1 MVNINAM
8 SLDINSL
15 IRKAQELCRK
25 DKNEESKEV
34 LLPLLNEETDKKQS
48 FMIFTLLGGNFQELK
63 EYEKAIFFFK
73 KALELYP
80 KVEGVSLGIYLCYA
94 HLEEYDLALE
104 EIFRFL
110 KEHKAAVDMYKVTL
124 EELLTDIRDG
134 HIQKDED
141 IENIQNFAKEFN
153 VKLEE

>member
-1 MVNINAM
+1 M
-8 SLDINSL
+8 DINSL
-15 IRKAQELCRK
+15 IRKAQELYRE

-48 FMIFTLLGGNFQELK
+48 FMIFTFLGANFQKLK
-63 EYEKAIFFFK
+63 EYEKAISFFK
-73 KALELYP
+73 KALEFYP
-80 KVEGVSLGIYLCYA
+80 KYEGVSLGIYLCYVY
-94 HLEEYDLALE
+94 LEKYDLALE
-104 EIFRFL
+104 EMYRFL
-110 KEHKAAVDMYKVTL
+110 REYKTAVDMYKVTL

-134 HIQKDED
+134 YIQKDED